1 MPLFVSSISYFLIY
15 KPILTMSKFDDCIDT
30 YKKQLTKLKVK
41 VDEKLLRAVA
51 KACGPSLYN
60 KDASTV
66 AGSDPAELNRIKK
79 GFCAKKLGV
88 KPGAK
93 LDSAMDNVMKK
104 MGKGNRNKYRAVVY
118 YLLTKELKKTSKF
131 K

>member
-1 MPLFVSSISYFLIY
+1 MG
-15 KPILTMSKFDDCIDT
+15 KFDDCIAT
-30 YKKQLTKLKVK
+30 YTKQLTKLKVK
-41 VDEKLLRAVA
+41 VDDKLLRAVA

-66 AGSDPAELNRIKK
+66 AGSDPAELTRIKK

-88 KPGAK
+88 KEGAK
-93 LDSAMDNVMKK
+93 LDNAMDRVMKT

-118 YLLTKELKKTSKF
+118 YLLTKELKKTSVF